1 MDNDSNPLL
10 YFDPKCSFCIKTK
23 NIVSKLDRSATK
35 FTPLSH
41 ENISVLGRS
50 LQLSQ
55 HKASNVMYYKGK
67 NGKLFYGSEA
77 IFAYLRDKKGFLF
90 AVGQLGTKNP
100 IKWYTEKIYNLIAL
114 NRYRISFFVR

>member
-35 FTPLSH
+35 FTPLSQQK
-41 ENISVLGRS
+41 ISALGHS

-55 HKASNVMYYKGK
+55 HEASNVMYYKGK
-67 NGKLFYGSEA
+67 NNKLYYGSEA
-77 IFAYLRDKKGFLF
+77 I
-90 AVGQLGTKNP
+90 
-100 IKWYTEKIYNLIAL
+100 IA
-114 NRYRISFFVR
+114 